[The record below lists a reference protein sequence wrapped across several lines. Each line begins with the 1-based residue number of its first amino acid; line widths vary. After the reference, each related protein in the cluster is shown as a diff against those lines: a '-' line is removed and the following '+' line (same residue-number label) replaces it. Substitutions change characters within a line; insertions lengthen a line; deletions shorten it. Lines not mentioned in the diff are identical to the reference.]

1 MTGITIMRNRRL
13 IIYFYTD
20 KRCFPRRISERRT
33 QDLSGS
39 TDLDR
44 RIGER
49 RSFRERRLYN
59 KGAVYRRR
67 PA

>member
-1 MTGITIMRNRRL
+1 MTGITMVQERR
-13 IIYFYTD
+13 IGMYFYTD
-20 KRCFPRRISERRT
+20 KRCFPRRVSERRSM
-33 QDLSGS
+33 DLSGT
-39 TDLDR
+39 TDMDR